1 MKNCPNC
8 GVAIDDNAKTCSLC
22 GFEFEQ
28 IHEHKIPDQNYNGG
42 FQPPPMQNP
51 PPMNYGYPQSNTPAK
66 SKATP
71 VPIAVIAI
79 LAVALV
85 GIGILLFLHNSQKS
99 GGNQPE
105 GAASPAS
112 SDASAP
118 TTEVVTDTAE
128 PETEAS
134 EEKTESSA
142 DDIMSVYKTVL
153 SEKTGSGTIADYV
166 LYDMDHDGSPEM
178 WVNYGSNDSDMKMAV
193 YTYKDKS
200 AKVLSDNMETGHVK
214 FGYDFIADQIVIIKG
229 SDSEKEMM
237 WYDIDDSGALRF
249 LISSGKLDYTKGVD
263 YMLQYNVE
271 NLETGYIS
279 SSSSG
284 SDHLERKLSG
294 TFTNPDK
301 DAPAYQ
307 KPTKAAAKP
316 TASIKVEPQSINGNG
331 TCLLMTV
338 SGDYSY
344 YTFEIYAD
352 CEGTKNTLRKSG
364 TSYDRS
370 YQYDDGSTVSNFVF
384 YVTPYNADGI
394 AGERESLNYNGPM
407 SLPPNISSVTACTKY
422 GQIYAPDG
430 KINGYASSYI
440 VDGGAMSKIRTD
452 LTNNWHVTAVNYFTK
467 NGTTWYELYD
477 TDDGDYYGWV
487 DEGHITFY

>member
-1 MKNCPNC
+1 M
-8 GVAIDDNAKTCSLC
+8 L
-22 GFEFEQ
+22 
-28 IHEHKIPDQNYNGG
+28 
-42 FQPPPMQNP
+42 
-51 PPMNYGYPQSNTPAK
+51 
-66 SKATP
+66 
-71 VPIAVIAI
+71 
-79 LAVALV
+79 
-85 GIGILLFLHNSQKS
+85 S
-99 GGNQPE
+99 G
-105 GAASPAS
+105 
-112 SDASAP
+112 
-118 TTEVVTDTAE
+118 
-128 PETEAS
+128 
-134 EEKTESSA
+134 
-142 DDIMSVYKTVL
+142 
-153 SEKTGSGTIADYV
+153 KTGSGVIADYA

-178 WVNYGSNDSDMKMAV
+178 WVNYGTNDSDMKTAV

-200 AKVLSDNMETGHVK
+200 AKLLSDNMETGHVK

-271 NLETGYIS
+271 NLETGYINS
-279 SSSSG
+279 SSTSF
-284 SDHLERKLSG
+284 DQLDKQLSG
-294 TFTNPDK
+294 TFKNPDK

-307 KPTKAAAKP
+307 KPTEAAAKP
-316 TASIKVEPQSINGNG
+316 KISAELVVEKEIQGVGIH
-331 TCLLMTV
+331 LVV
-338 SGDYSY
+338 SGDYNY
-344 YTFEIYAD
+344 YTYVCD
-352 CEGTKNTLRKSG
+352 TYGP
-364 TSYDRS
+364 
-370 YQYDDGSTVSNFVF
+370 DGSKSATPNSGNSSDKKLHLFSFSGGISKAIV
-384 YVTPYNADGI
+384 YVTPYNS
-394 AGERESLNYNGPM
+394 AGVAGDTVTALYEPVAI
-407 SLPPNISSVTACTKY
+407 PASSVTACTKY